1 MGLSAVADDVK
12 VCSWRSGS
20 GWSPPAATATWRRR
34 CWSGCAPP
42 GRKPVARASRGWGSL
57 AYLALGDEAARQG
70 AENLKHYYR
79 FLGGYAQMVA
89 DSMLTSEQAM
99 RDALRAFEAVGVTEL
114 YMDPAA
120 ASLDQVDRL
129 ADAIA

>member
-1 MGLSAVADDVK
+1 MLTLPGWPGGGGD
-12 VCSWRSGS
+12 GS
-20 GWSPPAATATWRRR
+20 GVGWRGVIRGGGRR
-34 CWSGCAPP
+34 E
-42 GRKPVARASRGWGSL
+42 GSL

-70 AENLKHYYR
+70 AENLKHYYG

-89 DSMLTSEQAM
+89 DSMLTSGQAM

>member
-1 MGLSAVADDVK
+1 MLERV
-12 VCSWRSGS
+12 R
-20 GWSPPAATATWRRR
+20 AAWKEA
-34 CWSGCAPP
+34 
-42 GRKPVARASRGWGSL
+42 GREGEPRLGSL
-57 AYLALGDEAARQG
+57 AYFALGDEAARQG
-70 AENLKHYYR
+70 AKNLKHYYG

-89 DSMLTSEQAM
+89 DSMLTSEQAI

-114 YMDPAA
+114 YMDPTA

>member
-1 MGLSAVADDVK
+1 MEVGIGLVAGGGGRDM
-12 VCSWRSGS
+12 
-20 GWSPPAATATWRRR
+20 AAPMLERVRAAWEE
-34 CWSGCAPP
+34 A
-42 GRKPVARASRGWGSL
+42 GREGEPRLGSL

-70 AENLKHYYR
+70 AENLKHYYG

-89 DSMLTSEQAM
+89 DSMLTSGQAM
-99 RDALRAFEAVGVTEL
+99 RDSLRAFEAVGVTEL